1 MNCGG
6 CVKSVRAALHKVAPD
21 AEVSVDLPQKLV
33 TVVAAEAAPI
43 LAALLADGW
52 EATAIPG

>member
-1 MNCGG
+1 M
-6 CVKSVRAALHKVAPD
+6 KSVRAALHKVAPD